1 MLFTAMVILVSWT
14 SLVAAFVIATDALRR
29 RIRRS
34 DLRERLLAVAGRE
47 IPGRGLFFAPILH
60 QEPMTIAEFRRARR
74 RAHYAGELPA
84 AGLLSLVAVDDY
96 LDDDIIR
103 DLIDEQTAATALQRE
118 LLMMRPGE
126 GAVF

>member
-34 DLRERLLAVAGRE
+34 DLRERLLAVARRE
-47 IPGRGLFFAPILH
+47 GRGLFFAPILH

-118 LLMMRPGE
+118 LVMMRPGE

>member
-34 DLRERLLAVAGRE
+34 DLRERLLAVARRE
-47 IPGRGLFFAPILH
+47 GRGLFFAPILH

-118 LLMMRPGE
+118 LVMMHPGE